1 MSHCNV
7 VLISLA
13 ELLNVL
19 RFLRLLK
26 LLRWIHELNVILHS
40 IGSSALAIGY
50 VYVLI
55 FGMAYHFAV
64 AGVFLF
70 SKNDPQHF
78 KDLSTSFVTLFQ
90 VQSLDDWSEV
100 ARTNMYGCDYW
111 GYDSGED
118 YYDSQCVQPRGL
130 GWFGAIYFLLY
141 IVVSVL
147 VLLSLFVGIII
158 TSMELL
164 KEGIKE
170 ENEVWDKVKIQQKR

>member
-1 MSHCNV
+1 
-7 VLISLA
+7 
-13 ELLNVL
+13 
-19 RFLRLLK
+19 
-26 LLRWIHELNVILHS
+26 
-40 IGSSALAIGY
+40 
-50 VYVLI
+50 
-55 FGMAYHFAV
+55 MAYHFAV